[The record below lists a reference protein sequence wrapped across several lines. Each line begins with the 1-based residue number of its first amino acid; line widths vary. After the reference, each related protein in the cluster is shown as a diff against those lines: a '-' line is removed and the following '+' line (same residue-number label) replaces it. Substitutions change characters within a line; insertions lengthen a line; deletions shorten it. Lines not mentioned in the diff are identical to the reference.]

1 MAGGFFQ
8 KALFA
13 LVFAGLGSVGTL
25 AGGALA
31 TPGPQAGGAQAGGRS
46 GGHSAVMEKLVQDL
60 NLTPD
65 QMEKGQAVKDR
76 VTARMRDM
84 RQQRKAGFEE
94 LANEL
99 SNGPV
104 DRKAVNKLA
113 DRRLDTMANN
123 IHASIDD
130 ILDFVDT
137 LDPNQKETL
146 INDLRTE
153 DGQFGIE
160 TMCAAGGMAM
170 ATLIE
175 RL

>member
-1 MAGGFFQ
+1 MASGFFQ

-25 AGGALA
+25 AGSALA
-31 TPGPQAGGAQAGGRS
+31 TPGGGPQAGGAQAGGRS

-65 QMEKGQAVKDR
+65 QMEKGQEVKDR
-76 VTARMRDM
+76 VSARMRDM

-99 SNGPV
+99 SNGPI
-104 DRKAVNKLA
+104 DRKSVHKLA

-146 INDLRTE
+146 INDLRTIKSGSGSRRGARGSGAPAPE
-153 DGQFGIE
+153 
-160 TMCAAGGMAM
+160 
-170 ATLIE
+170 
-175 RL
+175 